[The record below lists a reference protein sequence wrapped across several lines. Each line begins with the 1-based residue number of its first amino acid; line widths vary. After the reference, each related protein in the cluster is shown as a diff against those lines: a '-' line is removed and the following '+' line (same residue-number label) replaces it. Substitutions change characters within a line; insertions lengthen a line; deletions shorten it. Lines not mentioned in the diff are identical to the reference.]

1 MRKDSAKL
9 NIQIVLTRVPGR
21 PFRKWYTT
29 WYTMWSNFVKW
40 YTRIPRGIPHMDHP
54 PDIYHTHKM
63 QHYQTKIDQ
72 YNSFVPYELVQI
84 TEAFILILHDEEN
97 IGTKKTRY
105 RAITAYCT

>member
-1 MRKDSAKL
+1 MPLSDILLKVCHSD
-9 NIQIVLTRVPGR
+9 RVPGR

-105 RAITAYCT
+105 IAIIAYST